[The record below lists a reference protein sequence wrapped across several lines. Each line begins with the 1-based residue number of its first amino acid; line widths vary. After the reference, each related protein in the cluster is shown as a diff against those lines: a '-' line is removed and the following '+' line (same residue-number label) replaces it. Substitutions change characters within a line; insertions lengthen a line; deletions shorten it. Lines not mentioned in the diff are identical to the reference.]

1 METTAVEYVVFALC
15 AVIVLAGAFGV
26 IWLLLTQGDR

>member
-1 METTAVEYVVFALC
+1 MRGLTMRLEDVAVL
-15 AVIVLAGAFGV
+15 LAFGV